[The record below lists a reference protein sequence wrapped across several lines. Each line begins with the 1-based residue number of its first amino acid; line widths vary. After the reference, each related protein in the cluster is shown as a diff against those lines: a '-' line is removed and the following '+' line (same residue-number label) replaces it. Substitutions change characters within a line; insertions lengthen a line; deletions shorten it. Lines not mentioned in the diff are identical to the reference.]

1 MSMSWKRANDTL
13 TAALG
18 GGATPHIL
26 LHTGDPG
33 PNAASNVAQYDSSP
47 IARKAIAFG
56 DGPEAHPSNTEQR
69 ALNTAGA
76 EPAVEWTG
84 SQIDAAQEITH
95 FSIWSASTA
104 GQVEFI
110 AAVATP
116 KTTGSDGVRIG
127 IGDIEVAIGVFAK
140 EPA

>member
-1 MSMSWKRANDTL
+1 MSMSWARANDTL
-13 TAALG
+13 TAALA

-26 LHTGDPG
+26 LHIGDPG
-33 PNAASNVAQYDSSP
+33 PGATANVAQISLAD
-47 IARKAIAFG
+47 IDRKAIAFG
-56 DGPEAHPSNTEQR
+56 TAPAAHPTNEEQHV
-69 ALNTAGA
+69 LNTAGA

-84 SQIDAAQEITH
+84 AEIDAAQEITH
-95 FSIWSASTA
+95 FSIWSAATA